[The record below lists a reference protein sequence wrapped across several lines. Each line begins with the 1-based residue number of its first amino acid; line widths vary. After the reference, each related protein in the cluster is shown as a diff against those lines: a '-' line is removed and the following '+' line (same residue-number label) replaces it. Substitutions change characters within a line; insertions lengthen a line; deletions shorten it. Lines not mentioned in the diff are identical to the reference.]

1 MDLLGKLA
9 QGGCAADG
17 TVAARN
23 PLSQALDGVLRAGPM
38 GRAQQHHPSEAPPGQ
53 YTQMDIHQAMA
64 DAALHHMRDQPPPF
78 HHHDPRTATHAPP
91 QVDMN
96 HVWLQ
101 EKIQR
106 DAAHRQMDNAFQ
118 HSSAASTSAPMMQQS
133 QDHRVEFAPQQ
144 QYMHHHHGPP
154 SSYIQQQQQGLHHP
168 PQMMPPP
175 PPTFMQTQQLAL
187 EHQQHVAHVETV
199 AKNDPSNTQRLS
211 RDVAS
216 TMRQHG
222 DARFHKS
229 EFVQFMDALGSGR
242 AELDDAGN
250 TVVHHDSPTSELLA
264 DALDKDLTTLGGE
277 DDAHD
282 GGGLDVNALE
292 QIWAKAMQEGQMLDP
307 FQENGWSSTDHD
319 AAHVAYEF
327 SDTVNPYTSDA
338 NAFEVGCE
346 QFRQGNLKEAI
357 LAFEASLQEA
367 PDHSDAWRMLGECH
381 AENDQDKQAISC
393 LNRAVEEDPYN
404 LDALLALGVSNVN
417 ELKSHGALTTLQ
429 LWVQHNPK
437 FHGLQVQ
444 LDDAYG
450 DGSLMDE
457 VMQLMLQAQA
467 FDPQDS
473 DVQVVLGVLYNVS
486 KDYDAA
492 ARSFRAAASA
502 RPEEYSLWNKLGATL
517 ANSSRSNEA
526 IPSYHRAL
534 EIKPKYARG
543 WLNLGISHANL
554 GQYEDAAHCYLQALQ
569 QNDQADHIWSYL
581 RIAFTCM
588 ERFDL
593 VKLTDTKDVEAFRSE
608 FQLVAL

>member
-118 HSSAASTSAPMMQQS
+118 HSSAASSSAPMMQQS

-154 SSYIQQQQQGLHHP
+154 SSYIQQQVGNYVLLPVQLIFTTTLWQGLHHP

-199 AKNDPSNTQRLS
+199 AKNDPSDTQRLS

-250 TVVHHDSPTSELLA
+250 TVVHHDSPSSELLA

-307 FQENGWSSTDHD
+307 FQQNGWSI
-319 AAHVAYEF
+319 F
-327 SDTVNPYTSDA
+327 
-338 NAFEVGCE
+338 
-346 QFRQGNLKEAI
+346 
-357 LAFEASLQEA
+357 
-367 PDHSDAWRMLGECH
+367 
-381 AENDQDKQAISC
+381 NDGFD
-393 LNRAVEEDPYN
+393 RAVEEDPYN

-473 DVQVVLGVLYNVS
+473 DVQ
-486 KDYDAA
+486 
-492 ARSFRAAASA
+492 
-502 RPEEYSLWNKLGATL
+502 
-517 ANSSRSNEA
+517 
-526 IPSYHRAL
+526 
-534 EIKPKYARG
+534 
-543 WLNLGISHANL
+543 
-554 GQYEDAAHCYLQALQ
+554 DAAHCYLQALQ